1 MADRDQ
7 NQQVLSIAAVKDAS
21 APVVEPSRA
30 TINWPPALWLGKLLV
45 SAAIITYLVETQRLG
60 MRRIIAAWH
69 CPVRTSV
76 ALGLLFL
83 LPFILTFRWR
93 VLLRALRYRL
103 RFRSL
108 LSMTFMVVFFDTML
122 PGGAA
127 DVIRGYYLDRNF
139 RLEQRA
145 RALSSVVVDRFLGVM
160 GLVLAALVA
169 LALSHTGLA
178 ESVLHSLELSLAMV
192 GCVFVLVF
200 FFLAGAK
207 DVGRELLQH
216 VCSREGIRKPVLA
229 VYDAFRSYAT
239 RTGALLQALSL
250 SVLGTVFTITSF
262 VLLGSAMGASQLR
275 SADYFCLVP
284 VGLFVAQIPISPG
297 GIGVGHLGF
306 YSLFRM
312 AGSNSG
318 AEIFSLFIVARFI
331 SSLPGLFCFLL
342 TRRETRDA
350 QKPAVLAPGNPLG
363 IEQSG
368 TLPLQ
373 ALTTSRLE
381 AAPQQEI

>member
-1 MADRDQ
+1 MTQEFNLADRDQ

-21 APVVEPSRA
+21 APVVAPSRA

-69 CPVRTSV
+69 CPVQTSV

-145 RALSSVVVDRFLGVM
+145 RALSSVVVDR
-160 GLVLAALVA
+160 
-169 LALSHTGLA
+169 
-178 ESVLHSLELSLAMV
+178 LELSLAMV

-207 DVGRELLQH
+207 DVGRELLQR